1 MRTDKVVSEVLG
13 EESAITPSD
22 LYNTEFKSAI
32 MGGYDKNEVDAFLER
47 VADAY
52 EAVLTQLRILRERN
66 EEQKAQLDA
75 YLEMEHTLRDALIT
89 AQKFSEDAL
98 DGARRE
104 ADALIEQARL
114 TKARAEHEAGRLSEA
129 LQAEIR
135 TLRDER
141 GRLRA
146 DLEAILETHRRLVE
160 NIPAAED
167 RVTVEPS
174 VVSGDRSDGP
184 DGDIRPGE
192 MVEEEEPEETL

>member
-52 EAVLTQLRILRERN
+52 EAVLTQLRTLRERN
-66 EEQKAQLDA
+66 EEQKVQLDA

-129 LQAEIR
+129 LRAEIR
-135 TLRDER
+135 ALRDER

-146 DLEAILETHRRLVE
+146 DLEAILEAHRHLVE
-160 NIPAAED
+160 NIPAAEHK
-167 RVTVEPS
+167 VTVEPS
-174 VVSGDRSDGP
+174 AASGDRSDGL
-184 DGDIRPGE
+184 DGDARPGE
-192 MVEEEEPEETL
+192 MHEEQETEETL

>member
-135 TLRDER
+135 TLHDER

-146 DLEAILETHRRLVE
+146 DIEAILETHQRLVE
-160 NIPAAED
+160 NIPAAEE
-167 RVTVEPS
+167 RVTVELS

-184 DGDIRPGE
+184 DGDVRPVE
-192 MVEEEEPEETL
+192 MPEEEETEETL

>member
-1 MRTDKVVSEVLG
+1 MRKDKVVSEVLG

-52 EAVLTQLRILRERN
+52 EAVLTQLRTLRERN

-75 YLEMEHTLRDALIT
+75 YLEMEHTLRDALTT
-89 AQKFSEDAL
+89 AQKFSVDVL
-98 DGARRE
+98 DNARRE

-135 TLRDER
+135 ALREER
-141 GRLRA
+141 GRLRG
-146 DLEAILETHRRLVE
+146 DLAAILEAHGRLIAKIPKAENHLTTEPEAACGDQSERAELDDPLDGTVE
-160 NIPAAED
+160 N
-167 RVTVEPS
+167 
-174 VVSGDRSDGP
+174 
-184 DGDIRPGE
+184 GE
-192 MVEEEEPEETL
+192 TEETL